1 MRAKVLAVLLLAVL
15 AGALFWRERLA
26 AERVEV
32 GVVQPLVG
40 HWTTKEAGY
49 ADRYL
54 EITPSEIVFGQGIEG
69 GARHRIVNVWRV
81 GRQSRAIVYSIRYE
95 TDEGEL
101 DLEVAVGPR
110 YLRLPNLPKVVW
122 RKAT

>member
-1 MRAKVLAVLLLAVL
+1 MRAKVLAVLLLAVV
-15 AGALFWRERLA
+15 AGVLLWRERSA

-32 GVVQPLVG
+32 GVVRPLVG
-40 HWTTKEAGY
+40 HWTTAQDGY

-54 EITPSEIVFGQGIEG
+54 EITPSEIVFGQGVEG
-69 GARHRIVNVWRV
+69 GARHRIVSVWRV

-110 YLRLPNLPKVVW
+110 HLRLPNLPLVVW
-122 RKAT
+122 RKST